1 MNVNEDLSSFN
12 LEKCNER
19 YNSFL
24 ALHDKEIERL
34 VSIKNSGKKLLSS
47 IGI

>member
-19 YNSFL
+19 YSNFL
-24 ALHDKEIERL
+24 ELHDREIERL
-34 VSIKNSGKKLLSS
+34 ISIKDSGKKLLNS